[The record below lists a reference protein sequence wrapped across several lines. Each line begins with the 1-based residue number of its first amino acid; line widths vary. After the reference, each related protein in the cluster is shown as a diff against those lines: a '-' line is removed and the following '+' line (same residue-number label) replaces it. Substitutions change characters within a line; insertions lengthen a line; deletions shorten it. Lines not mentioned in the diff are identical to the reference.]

1 MSEAHV
7 RKVLNV
13 PVFPLSADAGTCGP
27 LLQFR
32 SYGDFPAFEHNSRLV
47 SGGSGSCS
55 DAFLS
60 QPDRLS
66 GMGVRGRRCTLAG
79 GSPLAAS
86 SQSGGPGAPGFR
98 ASPAGYFSPSA
109 FANFLTKVPTC
120 APRYKPDRTLPPAFV
135 NPWRASRGASLWL

>member
-1 MSEAHV
+1 MSEARV
-7 RKVLNV
+7 RKVANV
-13 PVFPLSADAGTCGP
+13 PVFPPSGDAGTCGP

-47 SGGSGSCS
+47 SGGWGSCS
-55 DAFLS
+55 DAFPR

-79 GSPLAAS
+79 GLPLAAS

-98 ASPAGYFSPSA
+98 ASPAGYSSPAA
-109 FANFLTKVPTC
+109 FANSLTKLPAC

-135 NPWRASRGASLWL
+135 NPWRASRGPSLCL